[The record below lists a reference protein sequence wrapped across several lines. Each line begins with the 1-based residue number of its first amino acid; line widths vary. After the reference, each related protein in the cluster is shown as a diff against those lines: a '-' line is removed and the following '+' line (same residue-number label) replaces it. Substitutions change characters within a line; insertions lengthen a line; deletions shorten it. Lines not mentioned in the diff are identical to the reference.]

1 MCITDM
7 TLENRN
13 LNMFLM
19 TEFTGIYIMAN
30 DKNEG
35 AHVRK

>member
-1 MCITDM
+1 M

-13 LNMFLM
+13 FNIFLM
-19 TEFTGIYIMAN
+19 TEFTGIYIMVN

-35 AHVRK
+35 GHVR

>member
-1 MCITDM
+1 M

-13 LNMFLM
+13 LNIFLM

-30 DKNEG
+30 DKNVG
-35 AHVRK
+35 GYVRK